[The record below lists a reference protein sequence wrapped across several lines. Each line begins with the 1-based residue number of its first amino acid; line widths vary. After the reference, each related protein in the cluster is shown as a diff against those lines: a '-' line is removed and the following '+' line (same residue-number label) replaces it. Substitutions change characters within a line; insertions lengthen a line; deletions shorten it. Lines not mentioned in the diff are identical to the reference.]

1 MFPHPEGGLGM
12 EGGSVSGMG
21 RPGSFHVLF
30 PIPVIIAISSWL
42 VENEA
47 CGSHSL
53 YTIFHVKASLGSVTI
68 REIRACKSLKR
79 AEVSGK
85 HISTFIPHVTPPGQ
99 VFSTHGLEE
108 VLPHLSCACSAV
120 ILSCRRCSH
129 STSQHCLERAGCT
142 ESHHPVCSQR
152 QKDVLFKSVFWPQFP
167 SKNK

>member
-1 MFPHPEGGLGM
+1 MFPHPEGRLGM

-30 PIPVIIAISSWL
+30 PIPVIIAVSSWL

-47 CGSHSL
+47 RRSHSL
-53 YTIFHVKASLGSVTI
+53 YTIFHVKSSLGSVTI

-99 VFSTHGLEE
+99 VFSTHSLEE
-108 VLPHLSCACSAV
+108 VLPHLSYACSAV
-120 ILSCRRCSH
+120 ILSCTRCSH